1 MLKSG
6 NSIEDRERI
15 LNQFWVPEYTILEFV
30 KQSVLA
36 PIPRVTG
43 VRARLY
49 YYAGPDAVEKARELP
64 NIVEYKNDI
73 LVSNLSL

>member
-1 MLKSG
+1 MYKIRHSCE
-6 NSIEDRERI
+6 NRERDSR
-15 LNQFWVPEYTILEFV
+15 QTWAPEYTNLDFIRLSDLTRIPGV
-30 KQSVLA
+30 K
-36 PIPRVTG
+36 G

-73 LVSNLSL
+73 FVSNLSL

>member
-15 LNQFWVPEYTILEFV
+15 LNQFWAPEYTNLDFIRLSDLTRIPGV
-30 KQSVLA
+30 K
-36 PIPRVTG
+36 G

-73 LVSNLSL
+73 FVSNLSL

>member
-36 PIPRVTG
+36 PIPRVKG